1 MLGITD
7 QLFNDSCIVEE
18 ANTHQRLSAITYYD
32 YKKAYRKL
40 HNDSML
46 RMYKWV
52 EIAQPVVPLLED
64 LISRRKTRLEVW
76 KRGTNTKANRKR
88 NLSWYLQENS
98 YSPRVSHQ
106 RNVYC

>member
-18 ANTHQRLSAITYYD
+18 ANTHQRISAITYYD
-32 YKKAYRKL
+32 YKKAYGKL

-52 EIAQPVVPLLED
+52 EIAQPVVPLFED

-98 YSPRVSHQ
+98 YSPRV
-106 RNVYC
+106 